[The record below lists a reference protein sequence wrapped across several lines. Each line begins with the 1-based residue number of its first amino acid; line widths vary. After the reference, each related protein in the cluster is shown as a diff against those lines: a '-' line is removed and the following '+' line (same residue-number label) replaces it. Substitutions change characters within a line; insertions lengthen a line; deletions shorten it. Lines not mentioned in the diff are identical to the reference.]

1 MAATVEAEPM
11 AAMGPIRTTAA
22 MGPIV
27 AIHLIVLTVA
37 MVLTILIMLIILVM
51 IVMVIK
57 KTTLIIAMTPILKM
71 NSIIKMMV
79 RGFGLIEMVL
89 RITATNLTFKKII
102 IRTKIMLAI
111 NLLEEFS
118 ILNLNLT
125 MLIFFFNR
133 SLNAKIF
140 GICSKTQ

>member
-1 MAATVEAEPM
+1 
-11 AAMGPIRTTAA
+11 
-22 MGPIV
+22 
-27 AIHLIVLTVA
+27 
-37 MVLTILIMLIILVM
+37 MLIILVI
-51 IVMVIK
+51 IVMVVIEK
-57 KTTLIIAMTPILKM
+57 ITLIIAVTPILAM
-71 NSIIKMMV
+71 NSILKMMV

-118 ILNLNLT
+118 ILNLNLI

-133 SLNAKIF
+133 SLNSKIF